1 MNFETSKDPVSVTSD
16 NGDALVPGT
25 QARDAAAKEANETG
39 KPVTIR
45 HAVTD
50 EVLATVKPET
60 TRRTKQ
66 QAAANLKAA
75 KAAAK
80 EAKNVTK
87 AKASKKPAAK
97 KAAAKKVAK
106 KATKK
111 VAAAKK
117 VTASKTAAPKREGA
131 DQPSGMTAELVKLAL
146 RPSGVTPAE
155 LNEHSKWKGAPWK
168 WFFSNPKK
176 TGVADRFG
184 YKLKVERNG
193 RAVTYFLTEK

>member
-1 MNFETSKDPVSVTSD
+1 MKEQKMLPFENSSDPVSVSGD
-16 NGDALVPGT
+16 DGDAVVPGNE
-25 QARDAAAKEANETG
+25 ARAAAEKEAKATG

-45 HAVTD
+45 DAVTD
-50 EVLATVKPET
+50 KVLATVKPKKA
-60 TRRTKQ
+60 KQ
-66 QAAANLKAA
+66 PKAA

-80 EAKNVTK
+80 KGKTVKK
-87 AKASKKPAAK
+87 AKPVKKTAAK
-97 KAAAKKVAK
+97 KSAAKRDGDA
-106 KATKK
+106 
-111 VAAAKK
+111 
-117 VTASKTAAPKREGA
+117 
-131 DQPSGMTAELVKLAL
+131 PSGMTAELVKLAM
-146 RPSGVTPAE
+146 RACGVTPAQ